1 VIKLYFISV
10 YIYFILA
17 DGHDNTQSLSDFH
30 QRKIKGACHVMG
42 GRDGLT
48 KIINPAH
55 AYYNVTML
63 IIIITS
69 VEVNFSMLLYELV
82 KDRFK

>member
-1 VIKLYFISV
+1 
-10 YIYFILA
+10 
-17 DGHDNTQSLSDFH
+17 
-30 QRKIKGACHVMG
+30 MG